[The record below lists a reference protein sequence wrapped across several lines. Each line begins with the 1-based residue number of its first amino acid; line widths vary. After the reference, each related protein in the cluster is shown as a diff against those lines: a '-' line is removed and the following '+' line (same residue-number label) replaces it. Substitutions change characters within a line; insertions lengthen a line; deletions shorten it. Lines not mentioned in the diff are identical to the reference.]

1 MDSVLDNTYKPK
13 PLKTNQFDTN
23 AGYCSINE
31 QDLLNQFINVSAK
44 LSHDTLLAI
53 RQVENIDLVYA
64 LIKDTTY
71 MILSLRLIKRW
82 GFQSASHWSPPN
94 PSLRMQ
100 NSIKLKMHWPHK
112 FIMGRIVSG
121 VVSVKNKALDFC
133 QMSF

>member
-13 PLKTNQFDTN
+13 PLKANQFDTN

-53 RQVENIDLVYA
+53 RQTENIDLVYA

-71 MILSLRLIKRW
+71 NSLNKHYDFIFEIDKAVRI
-82 GFQSASHWSPPN
+82 
-94 PSLRMQ
+94 
-100 NSIKLKMHWPHK
+100 SI
-112 FIMGRIVSG
+112 I
-121 VVSVKNKALDFC
+121 
-133 QMSF
+133 